1 MITEINNEEQMTQT
15 ALTVVGKAELV
26 KITDQQSYDSAA
38 ELLTTVIKPTRKAW
52 KEYWEEIKKPM
63 REAMN
68 KVQSKFNDGDAKLER
83 AETLVK
89 GELLTWSQK
98 QERIQQELQR
108 KAEQEAREKAEAE
121 RAALAVE
128 LEGSGMTD
136 EDIEAA
142 VASVPEVVAAPVQE
156 TYQKA
161 SGISMRDNWS
171 CEVNDLKALCKAI
184 GAGKVPANY
193 VLPNE
198 TALNAR
204 ARADKTTMMLP
215 GCKAVN
221 KPVVAGRGR

>member
-1 MITEINNEEQMTQT
+1 MITNVNNEEQLTQT
-15 ALTVVGKAELV
+15 ALTVVKRAALV

-38 ELLTTVIKPTRKAW
+38 ELLTAVIKPTRKAW
-52 KEYWEEIKKPM
+52 TEYWEDVKKPL
-63 REAMN
+63 REAVN
-68 KVQSKFNDGDAKLER
+68 KVQAKFKNGDDKLAA
-83 AETLVK
+83 AEQSVK
-89 GELLTWSQK
+89 MSIFTWDQEQDRIR
-98 QERIQQELQR
+98 QERQR
-108 KAEQEAREKAEAE
+108 KADEKAQRDVEAKK
-121 RAALAVE
+121 AALAVE

-156 TYQKA
+156 TYQNA
-161 SGISMRDNWS
+161 AGISMRDNWS
-171 CEVNDLKALCKAI
+171 CEITDIKALCKAI
-184 GAGKVPANY
+184 GAGKVPTNY

-204 ARADKTTMMLP
+204 ARADKGTMVLP